1 MLFLICFGEIKRF
14 IRDDGPVKVSRS
26 IKELAIKIRA
36 RQKDYLSQTG
46 EEIKIHQ
53 LAEEF
58 NVTREEIAVALDS
71 LLPVESIYE
80 EANSGSG
87 EKKVYKIEKI
97 NMQSD
102 QEGSIVERLSLEQAI
117 NHLGEKE
124 KKIILLR
131 YYKQK
136 TQTEVAEMLGISQ
149 VQVSRIE
156 KKILETMKLKLI
168 S

>member
-1 MLFLICFGEIKRF
+1 MQYPICFGEIKRF
-14 IRDDGPVKVSRS
+14 IRDDGLVKVSRS
-26 IKELAIKIRA
+26 IKELAIKIKAKQKEYYA
-36 RQKDYLSQTG
+36 RTG

-58 NVTREEIAVALDS
+58 KVSPEEIAMALDS

-80 EANSGSG
+80 ETGNSSD

-97 NMQSD
+97 NVQKD
-102 QEGSIVERLSLEQAI
+102 EVGSVIDRLCLEEAMK
-117 NHLGEKE
+117 HLEEKE
-124 KKIILLR
+124 RKIIVLR

-136 TQTEVAEMLGISQ
+136 TQTEVAKILGISQ

-156 KKILETMKLKLI
+156 KKILKAMKLKLI